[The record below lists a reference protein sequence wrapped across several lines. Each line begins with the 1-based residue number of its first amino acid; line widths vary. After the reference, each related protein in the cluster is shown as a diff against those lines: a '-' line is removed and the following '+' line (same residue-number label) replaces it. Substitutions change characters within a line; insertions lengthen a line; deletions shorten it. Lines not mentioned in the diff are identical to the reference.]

1 MNEKSTVCFLRGIN
15 VSGKN
20 MIKMADLT
28 ALFKGFGFADVLTYL
43 QSGNVVFSNNKGL
56 NESEL
61 SDLIT
66 TRIKKKL
73 GFDVPVLFRTQT
85 EIESILTNNNFIN
98 KEKSDSDRLYVT
110 MLEEHPEKSK
120 IDSLMLSDFSPERF
134 EISGREVYLFCP
146 DGYGRA
152 KLNNNFFEKKLGI
165 TATTRNW
172 NTIKAVADMMNK
184 I

>member
-1 MNEKSTVCFLRGIN
+1 MNEISMVCFLRGIN

-28 ALFKGFGFADVLTYL
+28 ALFKGFGFADVSTYL

-56 NESEL
+56 KESEL

-66 TRIKKKL
+66 KRIKDKL
-73 GFDVPVLFRTQT
+73 GMDVPAVIRNRN
-85 EIESILTNNNFIN
+85 EMESILLNNKFVNIG
-98 KEKSDSDRLYVT
+98 KTDPERLYVT
-110 MLEEHPEKSK
+110 MLREAPDKNRGE
-120 IDSLMLSDFSPERF
+120 SLMLEDFSPEKF
-134 EISGREVYLFCP
+134 YISGRDIYLCCP

-152 KLNNNFFEKKLGI
+152 KLNNNYFEKKLASV
-165 TATTRNW
+165 ATTRNW
-172 NTIKAVADMMNK
+172 KTISNIAEMM